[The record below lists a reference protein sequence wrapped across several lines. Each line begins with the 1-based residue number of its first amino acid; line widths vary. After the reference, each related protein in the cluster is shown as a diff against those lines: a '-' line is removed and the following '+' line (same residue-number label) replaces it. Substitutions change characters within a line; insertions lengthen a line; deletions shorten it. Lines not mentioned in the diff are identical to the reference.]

1 MPPRMLSTVVGGQLP
16 AAHPSDPLPCPSSP
30 SSSEAS
36 DDDALTPCAHD
47 AQLPA
52 HTASADQIAEPLEA
66 FVALEV
72 QVGRLKAVISHPVV
86 ANEQDAVPAQRVR
99 LLETELRDK
108 DSVLQQEQR
117 EVEKL
122 KQEIMNMDAER
133 HMFEKQLSAAE
144 DAAKTATT
152 RLRKVQDAANR
163 LENDVASLKE
173 KTTAD
178 VATLRQKLDQAL
190 SSVQRALDQQD
201 GTPTGA
207 VAGGGAA
214 PSTEQTDRLEGT
226 SCDEV
231 DMWTGRYLNGRSAF
245 CPRSRLPSPPRCCR
259 TA

>member
-1 MPPRMLSTVVGGQLP
+1 MALQSKEATYFHQAGHGFFRPST
-16 AAHPSDPLPCPSSP
+16 PCPRL
-30 SSSEAS
+30 
-36 DDDALTPCAHD
+36 ALW
-47 AQLPA
+47 LN
-52 HTASADQIAEPLEA
+52 
-66 FVALEV
+66 
-72 QVGRLKAVISHPVV
+72 R
-86 ANEQDAVPAQRVR
+86 
-99 LLETELRDK
+99 
-108 DSVLQQEQR
+108 DSVIATISGLDNSGLHSQAVVRAGPDMQDCGWLQGSC
-117 EVEKL
+117 VAF
-122 KQEIMNMDAER
+122 MDAER

-214 PSTEQTDRLEGT
+214 PSAEQTDRLEGT